1 MPSLKTQI
9 GYCSRAQLALGAVLL
24 VVLAIFLLAGY
35 RPQTARLQQLNQDM
49 NETEKELEVS
59 QAQAAHL
66 PGVTADLARLKAQL
80 ADFQH
85 LPNNPELGEFTS
97 QITEL
102 SRKTGLSKI
111 ELDLNGSSVHTD
123 AYGQRGV
130 ELKFDGD
137 FMHVFAFLRQA
148 EAMSR
153 LTRISSIEISGAD
166 LKSGSVHVDVKMD
179 LYFAEG

>member
-9 GYCSRAQLALGAVLL
+9 GFCSRAQLMLGVALL
-24 VVLAIFLLAGY
+24 VVVGIFFLAGY
-35 RPQTARLQQLNQDM
+35 RPQTARLQQMNQEM
-49 NETEKELEVS
+49 TQTEKELETS

-66 PGVTADLARLKAQL
+66 PEVAADLARLKTQL

-85 LPNNPELGEFTS
+85 LPNNPDLGEFTS

-111 ELDLNGSSVHTD
+111 ELDLNGSSVRTD
-123 AYGQRGV
+123 AYGQRAV

-137 FMHVFAFLRQA
+137 FMQVFAFLRQA
-148 EAMSR
+148 EAMPR
-153 LTRISSIEISGAD
+153 LTRISSIAINGAD